1 MYKEF
6 FGLEEYPFNLTPDP
20 KFLVASPSYK
30 ELLAGLYYGIEM
42 SRGLI
47 VLTGE
52 VGTGKTTAMRWI
64 LRRLD
69 VGVLASYIFN
79 PHLSIEEFYHYLT
92 ALLGIRQWANK
103 SELLSQLGQLLE
115 SRHRR
120 GLRTI
125 LIVDEAHELSDE
137 VLEEIR
143 LLLNFESD
151 TAKHLQVVLVGQPE
165 LTERLRQPNL
175 RQLKQRVALRC
186 KLPVLA
192 NIEDVEI
199 YISERLRTA
208 GAVRKDIFTE
218 SAIEFIFQCSGGI
231 PRQINNLCD
240 NSLLYAYSL
249 DARIIDRKIAEDVAT
264 NLDMLPDQELLLGAE
279 RSLDHL
285 PESRVL
291 SEQGRNEL
299 IADDDLD
306 AIKERSFGDFGVD
319 RARVVRPRKVN

>member
-6 FGLEEYPFNLTPDP
+6 FELEEYPFNLTPDP
-20 KFLVASPSYK
+20 KFLIASASYK

-42 SRGLI
+42 ARGLI

-64 LRRLD
+64 IRRLD
-69 VGVLASYIFN
+69 TGVLASYIFN

-92 ALLGIRQWANK
+92 GMLGVKQWSNK
-103 SELLSQLGQLLE
+103 SELLSQLGQLLDY
-115 SRHRR
+115 RHQR

-125 LIVDEAHELSDE
+125 LIVDEAHELPDE
-137 VLEEIR
+137 LLEEIR

-175 RQLKQRVALRC
+175 RQLKQRVAFRC
-186 KLPVLA
+186 RLPVLA
-192 NIEDVEI
+192 SVEEVQH
-199 YISERLRTA
+199 YTSERLKIA
-208 GAVRKDIFTE
+208 GAVKTDIFTD

-240 NSLLYAYSL
+240 NALLYAYSA
-249 DARIIDRKIAEDVAT
+249 DTRTIDRRVLEEVAG
-264 NLDMLPDQELLLGAE
+264 NLDMVPDQSTLIGAE
-279 RSLDHL
+279 TSTDLG
-285 PESRVL
+285 PQSRVL
-291 SEQGRNEL
+291 SVEGRSEL
-299 IADDDLD
+299 VSPPDDPRTIA
-306 AIKERSFGDFGVD
+306 ERDFGDFALD
-319 RARVVRPRKVN
+319 RKRRS